1 MQNDE
6 PLITITQYS
15 MTTARGMILQSIP
28 FDSIEHALN
37 FPPLC
42 ARTKSIV
49 IENNK
54 AGTNAVY
61 NPDFAN
67 SQLQLEQKLKEL
79 FPDDFHKT

>member
-15 MTTARGMILQSIP
+15 MTTARGMVLQSIP
-28 FDSIEHALN
+28 FDSIEHALKL
-37 FPPLC
+37 PQLC

-49 IENNK
+49 IVNNR

-61 NPDFAN
+61 NPDSTN

-79 FPDDFHKT
+79 FPDDFHKI